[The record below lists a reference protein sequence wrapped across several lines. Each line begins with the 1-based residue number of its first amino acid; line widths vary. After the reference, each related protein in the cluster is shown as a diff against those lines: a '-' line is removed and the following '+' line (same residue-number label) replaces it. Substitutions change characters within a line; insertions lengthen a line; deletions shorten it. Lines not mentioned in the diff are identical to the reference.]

1 MMAFLSSVHMFITCH
16 ELLMYRAQQHP
27 LSARGKFVQP
37 MGLKMRLDF
46 KPFCNVEG

>member
-1 MMAFLSSVHMFITCH
+1 MTVFLSSAQMFITCN
-16 ELLMYRAQQHP
+16 ELLMLRAQQHP
-27 LSARGKFVQP
+27 LSARVKFVQP